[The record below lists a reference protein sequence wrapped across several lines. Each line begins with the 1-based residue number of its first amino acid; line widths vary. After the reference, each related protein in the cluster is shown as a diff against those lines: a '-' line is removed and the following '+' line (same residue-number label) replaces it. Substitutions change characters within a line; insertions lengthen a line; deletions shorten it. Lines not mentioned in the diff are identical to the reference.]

1 MDRFHK
7 ISKDVVH
14 QNLINLRQLVFEV
27 TDNCNLHCKYCAYAE
42 LYQGFDP
49 RRNVDLPFH
58 KAKLT
63 IDYLQDVWNK
73 NCFQDMEKH

>member
-27 TDNCNLHCKYCAYAE
+27 TDNCNLHCKYCAYAVP
-42 LYQGFDP
+42 LDMGNHGKTFYITTPFDLF
-49 RRNVDLPFH
+49 RTVTF
-58 KAKLT
+58 
-63 IDYLQDVWNK
+63 
-73 NCFQDMEKH
+73 FQ